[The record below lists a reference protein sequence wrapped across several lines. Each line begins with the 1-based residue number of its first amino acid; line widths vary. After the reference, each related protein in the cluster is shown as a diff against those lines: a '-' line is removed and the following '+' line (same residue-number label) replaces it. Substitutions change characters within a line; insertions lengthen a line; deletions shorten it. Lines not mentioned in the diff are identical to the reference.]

1 MFERLNAC
9 KYNVLLAIFGLLAY
23 TSILLHVQEA
33 WLVSSKVTALAKP
46 CSASENE
53 KTKEKPDSQQFKLQS
68 HPNKRKLIVL
78 SAMYRSGSSF
88 LGSIFDK
95 NPDVFY
101 LFEPMTAFQ
110 NFESQAMPAKLEML
124 GDIKNC
130 ELPFIKRY
138 SQHKEAIRQSSDTKM
153 CLTFGICQWF
163 MNSRMCSGKICPGAT
178 YDPSKSH
185 PPQCRRQ
192 CPSPA
197 EYTPRQVSMLKKDC
211 KQAKASV
218 VKLIRISELNDLMP
232 LYKSDELDLR
242 VVLLV
247 REPTTMM
254 DSRLRLWESQAQL
267 GWGKQSDPG
276 FLGLQRDCSR
286 SYNSKLQ
293 YDENSAIRDR
303 TLIIRFED
311 IALDEFEM
319 AQKIYDFVGLP
330 MNDEISASLKERR
343 RRKRAGSELDKLE
356 KLNLYGTNK
365 KKNSQSIHAL
375 QKLNT
380 TEASKI
386 REICQNYIDVFEYND
401 MER

>member
-33 WLVSSKVTALAKP
+33 WLISSKAITLAKP
-46 CSASENE
+46 CTSSDTES
-53 KTKEKPDSQQFKLQS
+53 TKEKQHNHGKLKN

-110 NFESQAMPAKLEML
+110 NFEHQAMPAKLEML
-124 GDIKNC
+124 DDIKNC

-138 SQHKEAIRQSSDTKM
+138 SQHKQAIRQSADTKT
-153 CLTFGICQWF
+153 CYTFGICQWY
-163 MNSRMCSGKICPGAT
+163 MNSRMCGGKICPDAT

-197 EYTPRQVSMLKKDC
+197 EYTPRQLGMLKNDC
-211 KQAKASV
+211 KRAKASV
-218 VKLIRISELNDLMP
+218 AKLIRISELSDLMP

-276 FLGLQRDCSR
+276 FMALQRDCSR

-293 YDENSAIRDR
+293 YDENSAIHER

-330 MNDEISASLKERR
+330 MNDEISASLQQRR
-343 RRKRAGSELDKLE
+343 RRRSEQEKLE

-380 TEASKI
+380 TEASQI